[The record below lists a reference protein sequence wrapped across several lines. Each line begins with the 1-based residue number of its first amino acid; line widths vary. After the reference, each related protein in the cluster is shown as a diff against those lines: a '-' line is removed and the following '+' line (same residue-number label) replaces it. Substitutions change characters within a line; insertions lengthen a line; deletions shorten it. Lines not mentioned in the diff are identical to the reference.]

1 MLTFAALSA
10 INRIGLK
17 RLCLA
22 LLLLVSTL
30 LLIGCG
36 TQPPVVITNFEVIRE
51 SPPAVWLADC
61 EEYIEHL
68 PEVETN
74 ADLALTISPL
84 VSAIEQCTAD
94 KRALREWA
102 NEH

>member
-10 INRIGLK
+10 INRIGPR

-30 LLIGCG
+30 LLIGCE
-36 TQPPVVITNFEVIRE
+36 TQPPIVITQVEVVRE
-51 SPPAVWLADC
+51 TPPEIWLADC
-61 EEYIEHL
+61 EAYIGHL
-68 PEVETN
+68 PVIETN
-74 ADLALTISPL
+74 ADLALVVDPL

-94 KRALREWA
+94 KRALRQWA
-102 NEH
+102 NDP